1 MVGFS
6 RAAMPEDEVPSGAG
20 GSGDQVA
27 DGDEHAPA
35 EQAGRWDQVCAARHC
50 MHMRDA
56 AAATAE
62 RIALGAHCMGTRRR
76 PVRPCTWHEGGPSA
90 RMQRLF
96 VATQG
101 DMLDSPICVRC
112 FHSRPTCWL
121 VRRSL
126 IHRRRVPG
134 QGRDALGRRQGV
146 GWGRVCRREH
156 CRFHRAKRLAVPV
169 GHRRALQAKGP
180 SGGGAAA
187 RGRS

>member
-6 RAAMPEDEVPSGAG
+6 RAAMPEDEVPPGAG

-35 EQAGRWDQVCAARHC
+35 QQPAQQAGRWDQVCAARHC

-76 PVRPCTWHEGGPSA
+76 PVRPCTWHEGGPSV

-96 VATQG
+96 LATQG
-101 DMLDSPICVRC
+101 GMLDSPICVRC

-156 CRFHRAKRLAVPV
+156 C
-169 GHRRALQAKGP
+169 
-180 SGGGAAA
+180 
-187 RGRS
+187 

>member
-1 MVGFS
+1 MDS
-6 RAAMPEDEVPSGAG
+6 
-20 GSGDQVA
+20 
-27 DGDEHAPA
+27 A
-35 EQAGRWDQVCAARHC
+35 EQQCRKTKCLLGQEAAGIRWQMGTSMLLRSRPGGGIRYVPPRC

-56 AAATAE
+56 ATATAE

-96 VATQG
+96 LATQG
-101 DMLDSPICVRC
+101 GMLDSPICVRC
-112 FHSRPTCWL
+112 FHSWPTCWL

-156 CRFHRAKRLAVPV
+156 C
-169 GHRRALQAKGP
+169 
-180 SGGGAAA
+180 
-187 RGRS
+187 